1 MSEISKAS
9 LRAEITVRN
18 LKTRKVSIHSG
29 RFGTFAD
36 AYEAARKQGFE
47 LLQYVAIY

>member
-1 MSEISKAS
+1 MSEISNTS
-9 LRAEITVRN
+9 LRAEIVVRTIR
-18 LKTRKVSIHSG
+18 TRKVFIYSG

-47 LLQYVAIY
+47 LLQYKAIY

>member
-1 MSEISKAS
+1 MSEIRTARD
-9 LRAEITVRN
+9 RAEITVRN
-18 LKTRKVSIHSG
+18 LKTRKVSVHSG

-47 LLQYVAIY
+47 LLQYKAIY

>member
-1 MSEISKAS
+1 MSEIRTAQA
-9 LRAEITVRN
+9 RAEITVRN
-18 LKTRKVSIHSG
+18 IKTKKVSVHTG

-47 LLQYVAIY
+47 LLQYVGLY